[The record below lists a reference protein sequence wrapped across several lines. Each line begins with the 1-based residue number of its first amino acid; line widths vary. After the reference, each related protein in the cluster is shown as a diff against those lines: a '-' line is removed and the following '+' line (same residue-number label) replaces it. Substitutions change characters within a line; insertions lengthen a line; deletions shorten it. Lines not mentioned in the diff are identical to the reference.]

1 MTDIRDAIYVGNV
14 VHKRLR
20 PLQHALS
27 YRVFSL
33 LVDCSRLSELDR
45 RSRLFSYNRFNLFSI
60 HDRDHG
66 NGQALSGYLNEIATH
81 AVNGDKVDR
90 FMMLCYPRVAGYGFN
105 PLTVYFG
112 LGYDGSL
119 QLVVYE
125 VNNTF
130 GQRKTY
136 VLPADTEAGGPT
148 AQGCRKRLYVSPF
161 NSVSGRY
168 SFRVTP
174 LNEHNLTVG
183 VALKDDDG
191 AILKAYFRGERSEFN
206 DKELLRALVATGWL
220 SIKVIAAIHIEAAKL
235 WLKGLRLVARPRG
248 PKTPV
253 SFISASK
260 EQS

>member
-20 PLQHALS
+20 PLRHALS

-130 GQRKTY
+130 GQRRPMCFLQTPKLADQLRRAAESGFTY
-136 VLPADTEAGGPT
+136 HPSIRFQAATV
-148 AQGCRKRLYVSPF
+148 
-161 NSVSGRY
+161 
-168 SFRVTP
+168 FRVSP

-235 WLKGLRLVARPRG
+235 WLKGLRLVARPQG

-253 SFISASK
+253 SFISESK